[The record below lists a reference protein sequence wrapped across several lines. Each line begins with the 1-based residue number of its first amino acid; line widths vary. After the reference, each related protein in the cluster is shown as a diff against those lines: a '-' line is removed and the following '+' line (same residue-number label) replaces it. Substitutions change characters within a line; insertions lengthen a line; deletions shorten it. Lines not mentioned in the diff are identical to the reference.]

1 MAGNTDHMEVL
12 RSKQAKEESIKEK
25 YLTKRKELDLKIKKC
40 DENLKKIN
48 EDIENHEIDKTIK
61 VIKTKGYS
69 LAFIQE
75 VIESGVLDSNQKNI
89 IEEKEDEIC

>member
-1 MAGNTDHMEVL
+1 MAGNADYIEVL
-12 RSKQAKEESIKEK
+12 KSKQAKEEAIKEK
-25 YLTKRKELDLKIKKC
+25 YLIKRKELDLKIKKC

-61 VIKTKGYS
+61 IIKTKGYS

>member
-1 MAGNTDHMEVL
+1 MSGNDPIESL
-12 RSKQAKEESIKEK
+12 RIRYAKEKAIKEK
-25 YLTKRKELDLKIKKC
+25 YLNKRKELDLKIKKS
-40 DENLKKIN
+40 DENMKKIK

-89 IEEKEDEIC
+89 IEEKEGETC